1 MPDSQLME
9 RKAAMSE
16 EIRTLE
22 FEESEPIR
30 LDHFLTEEL
39 SDYSRSRLQAF
50 IKDGRVRVD
59 GEPAKKMGQL
69 LTPGQMITVVLPEMK
84 ESKLIPEN
92 IPLDILYEDEQSIVI
107 NKPAG
112 MVVHPA
118 AGHETGTLVHAVLAH
133 CDDLKGFGGE
143 IRPGVVHR
151 LDRDTSGIIVMAKN
165 EKAHIFLQEQ
175 FRNRTINKRYL
186 ALVDGAPPTPSGR
199 VEAPIGR
206 DPVRRQQMAILT
218 PDKGREAITEYQTKQ
233 SFAKHTLIEAHP
245 LTGRT
250 HQIRVHMAFLKCP
263 IVGDVLYGRRKQS
276 IELSRHFLHAYRLT
290 ILLPGHAEPMTF
302 EAPLPEELQT
312 VLDGLQ
318 TGG

>member
-1 MPDSQLME
+1 MTEQILTLNYEDSGAE
-9 RKAAMSE
+9 
-16 EIRTLE
+16 
-22 FEESEPIR
+22 R
-30 LDHFLTEEL
+30 LDHFLTEQL
-39 SDYSRSRLQAF
+39 SDYSRSRLQSF
-50 IKDGRVRVD
+50 IKEGRVRVD
-59 GEPAKKMGQL
+59 GEPAKKYGQAL
-69 LTPGQMITVVLPEMK
+69 VPGQMITVIIPE
-84 ESKLIPEN
+84 EHASELIPED
-92 IPLDILYEDEQSIVI
+92 IPLDILYEDDQSIVI

-118 AGHETGTLVHAVLAH
+118 AGHDSGTLVHAVLAH

-175 FRNRTINKRYL
+175 FKERSINKRYL

-206 DPVRRQQMAILT
+206 DPIRRQQMAILT
-218 PDKGREAITEYQTKQ
+218 PDKGREAVTEYRTLK
-233 SFAKHTLIEAHP
+233 SYAKHTLIEAHP

-276 IELSRHFLHAYRLT
+276 IPLDRHFLHAYRLT
-290 ILLPGHAEPMTF
+290 ILLPGHQEPMTF
-302 EAPLPEELQT
+302 EAPLPDELEK
-312 VLDGLQ
+312 VLADLS
-318 TGG
+318 

>member
-1 MPDSQLME
+1 
-9 RKAAMSE
+9 MSE
-16 EIRTLE
+16 EVLTIV
-22 FEESEPIR
+22 FEGEKGER
-30 LDHFLTEEL
+30 LDRFLTDSL
-39 SDYSRSRLQAF
+39 PDYSRSRLQSF
-50 IKDGRVRVD
+50 IKDQRVHVD
-59 GEPAKKMGQL
+59 GSPAKKMGQPL
-69 LTPGQMITVVLPEMK
+69 EPGQTVTIFVPAAKETGLVPED
-84 ESKLIPEN
+84 

-118 AGHETGTLVHAVLAH
+118 VGHETGTLVHAVLAH

-175 FRNRTINKRYL
+175 FKSRSINKRYL

-206 DPVRRQQMAILT
+206 DPIRRQQMAIL
-218 PDKGREAITEYQTKQ
+218 PPEKGREAITEYSTRQ
-233 SFAKHTLIEAHP
+233 SFPKHTLIEAHP

-263 IVGDVLYGRRKQS
+263 VVGDVLYGRRKQS
-276 IELSRHFLHAYRLT
+276 IPLNRHFLHAWRLT
-290 ILLPGHAEPMTF
+290 ILLPGHNEPMTF
-302 EAPLPEELQT
+302 EAPLPEELQII
-312 VLDGLQ
+312 LDNLSN
-318 TGG
+318 

>member
-1 MPDSQLME
+1 
-9 RKAAMSE
+9 MSE

-22 FEESEPIR
+22 FEGADPVR

-39 SDYSRSRLQAF
+39 SDYSRSRLQSF

-59 GEPAKKMGQL
+59 GEGAKKFGQMLMPGQL
-69 LTPGQMITVVLPEMK
+69 VTVVLPEVH
-84 ESKLIPEN
+84 ESKLVPEN

-175 FRNRTINKRYL
+175 FKARSINKRYL
-186 ALVDGAPPTPSGR
+186 ALVDGAPPTPTGR

-206 DPVRRQQMAILT
+206 DPIRRQQMAILT
-218 PDKGREAITEYQTKQ
+218 PDKGREAVTEYLTKK
-233 SFAKHTLIEAHP
+233 SYAKHTLIEAHP

-276 IELSRHFLHAYRLT
+276 IELDRHFLHAYRLT
-290 ILLPGHAEPMTF
+290 ILLPGHDEPMTF
-302 EAPLPEELQT
+302 EAPLPDELAA
-312 VLDGLQ
+312 VLDELDEKK
-318 TGG
+318 

>member
-1 MPDSQLME
+1 
-9 RKAAMSE
+9 MSE
-16 EIRTLE
+16 EVLTIV
-22 FEESEPIR
+22 FEGEKGER
-30 LDHFLTEEL
+30 LDRFLTDSL
-39 SDYSRSRLQAF
+39 PDYSRSRLQSF
-50 IKDGRVRVD
+50 IKDQRVHVD
-59 GEPAKKMGQL
+59 GSPAKKMGQPL
-69 LTPGQMITVVLPEMK
+69 EPGQTVTIFVPAAKETGLVPED
-84 ESKLIPEN
+84 

-118 AGHETGTLVHAVLAH
+118 VGHETGTLVHAVLAH

-175 FRNRTINKRYL
+175 FKSRSINKRYL

-206 DPVRRQQMAILT
+206 DPIRRQQMAILT
-218 PDKGREAITEYQTKQ
+218 PEKGREAITEYSTRQ
-233 SFAKHTLIEAHP
+233 SFPKHTLIEAHP

-263 IVGDVLYGRRKQS
+263 VVGDVLYGRRKQS
-276 IELSRHFLHAYRLT
+276 IPLNRHFLHAWRLT
-290 ILLPGHAEPMTF
+290 ILLPGHNEPMTF
-302 EAPLPEELQT
+302 EAPLPEELQII
-312 VLDGLQ
+312 LDNLSN
-318 TGG
+318 

>member
-1 MPDSQLME
+1 MINSQ
-9 RKAAMSE
+9 KGDQMSE
-16 EIRTLE
+16 EIITLE
-22 FEESEPIR
+22 FEDNQSVR

-39 SDYSRSRLQAF
+39 PDYSRSRLQSF
-50 IKDGRVRVD
+50 IKEGRVRID
-59 GEPAKKMGQL
+59 GEAAKKYGQIL
-69 LTPGQMITVVLPEMK
+69 VPGQMVTVVIPEVH
-84 ESKLIPEN
+84 ESGLVPEN
-92 IPLDILYEDEQSIVI
+92 IPLDILYEDEESIVI

-118 AGHETGTLVHAVLAH
+118 AGHASGTLVNAVLAH
-133 CDDLKGFGGE
+133 CDDLSGFGGE

-165 EKAHIFLQEQ
+165 EKAHIFLQQQ
-175 FRNRTINKRYL
+175 FKDRSINKRYL
-186 ALVDGAPPTPSGR
+186 ALVDGAPPTPTGR

-218 PDKGREAITEYQTKQ
+218 PDKGREAVTEYKTIK
-233 SFAKHTLIEAHP
+233 SYSKHTLIEAHP

-276 IELSRHFLHAYRLT
+276 IELNRHFLHAYRLT
-290 ILLPGHAEPMTF
+290 ILLPGHQEPMTF
-302 EAPLPEELQT
+302 EAPLPAELQA
-312 VLDGLQ
+312 VLDGLS
-318 TGG
+318 

>member
-1 MPDSQLME
+1 MTDQIITLNYEDS
-9 RKAAMSE
+9 
-16 EIRTLE
+16 
-22 FEESEPIR
+22 ESER
-30 LDHFLTEEL
+30 LDRFLTEQLPE
-39 SDYSRSRLQAF
+39 YSRSRLQSF

-59 GEPAKKMGQL
+59 GEPAKKFGQTL
-69 LTPGQMITVVLPEMK
+69 VPGQMITVI
-84 ESKLIPEN
+84 IPEDHPSELVPED
-92 IPLDILYEDEQSIVI
+92 IPLDILYEDEQSIII

-118 AGHETGTLVHAVLAH
+118 AGHDSGTLVHAVLAH
-133 CDDLKGFGGE
+133 CSDLKGFGGE

-175 FRNRTINKRYL
+175 FRERTINKRYL

-206 DPVRRQQMAILT
+206 DPIRRQQMAILT
-218 PDKGREAITEYQTKQ
+218 PDKGREAVTEYRTLQQ
-233 SFAKHTLIEAHP
+233 YAKHTLIEAHP

-276 IELSRHFLHAYRLT
+276 IQLDRHFLHAYRLT
-290 ILLPGHAEPMTF
+290 ILLPGHDEPMTF
-302 EAPLPEELQT
+302 EAPLPEELQK
-312 VLDGLQ
+312 VLDDLS
-318 TGG
+318 

>member
-1 MPDSQLME
+1 
-9 RKAAMSE
+9 MSE
-16 EIRTLE
+16 EIITLNYE
-22 FEESEPIR
+22 GEGAER
-30 LDHFLTEEL
+30 LDHFLADEL
-39 SDYSRSRLQAF
+39 SDYSRSRLQSF

-59 GEPAKKMGQL
+59 GEAAKKYGQAL
-69 LTPGQMITVVLPEMK
+69 VPGQMITVILPEIH
-84 ESKLIPEN
+84 ESGLVPEN
-92 IPLDILYEDEQSIVI
+92 IPLDIIYEDEQSIVI
-107 NKPAG
+107 NKSAG

-118 AGHETGTLVHAVLAH
+118 AGHESGTLVHAVLAH

-165 EKAHIFLQEQ
+165 ENAHIFLQEQ
-175 FRNRTINKRYL
+175 FKARSINKRYL

-206 DPVRRQQMAILT
+206 DPIRRQQMAILT
-218 PDKGREAITEYQTKQ
+218 AEKGREAITEYRTVQ

-276 IELSRHFLHAYRLT
+276 IDLNRHFLHAYRLT
-290 ILLPGHAEPMTF
+290 ILLPGHTEPMTF
-302 EAPLPEELQT
+302 EAPLPQELQD
-312 VLDGLQ
+312 VIDNLQ
-318 TGG
+318 

>member
-1 MPDSQLME
+1 
-9 RKAAMSE
+9 MSE

-22 FEESEPIR
+22 FDEGNPVR

-39 SDYSRSRLQAF
+39 SDYSRSRLQSF
-50 IKDGRVRVD
+50 IKDGRVRID
-59 GEPAKKMGQL
+59 GEPARKFGQML
-69 LTPGQMITVVLPEMK
+69 VPGQMITVVLPEVR

-92 IPLDILYEDEQSIVI
+92 IPLDIIYEDDQSIVI

-133 CDDLKGFGGE
+133 CGDLKGFGGE

-175 FRNRTINKRYL
+175 FKSRSINKRYL
-186 ALVDGAPPTPSGR
+186 ALVDGAPPTPTGR

-206 DPVRRQQMAILT
+206 DPLRRQQMAILT
-218 PDKGREAITEYQTKQ
+218 PDKGREAITEYLTRR
-233 SFAKHTLIEAHP
+233 SFVKHTLLEAHP

-276 IELSRHFLHAYRLT
+276 IEITRHFLHAYRLT
-290 ILLPGHAEPMTF
+290 ILLPGHTEAMTF
-302 EAPLPEELQT
+302 EAPLPEELQM
-312 VLDGLQ
+312 VLEQLEDKVL
-318 TGG
+318 

>member
-1 MPDSQLME
+1 
-9 RKAAMSE
+9 MSE
-16 EIRTLE
+16 EILTLN
-22 FEESEPIR
+22 FEEKDPMR

-39 SDYSRSRLQAF
+39 PDYSRSRIQSF
-50 IKDGRVRVD
+50 IKDDRVHID
-59 GEPAKKMGQL
+59 GEGAKKFGQML
-69 LTPGQMITVVLPEMK
+69 MPGQIITVLLPEIHD
-84 ESKLIPEN
+84 SKLIPEN

-118 AGHETGTLVHAVLAH
+118 AGHESGTLVHAVLAH
-133 CDDLKGFGGE
+133 CDNLKGFGGE

-175 FRNRTINKRYL
+175 FKARSINKRYL
-186 ALVDGAPPTPSGR
+186 ALTDGTPPTATGR

-206 DPVRRQQMAILT
+206 DPIRRQQMAILT
-218 PDKGREAITEYQTKQ
+218 PDKGREAVTEYRTLKNYP
-233 SFAKHTLIEAHP
+233 KHTLIEAHP

-276 IELSRHFLHAYRLT
+276 IELNRHFLHAYRLT
-290 ILLPGHAEPMTF
+290 ILLPGHKEPMTF
-302 EAPLPEELQT
+302 EAPLPDELQV
-312 VLDGLQ
+312 VLDNLDE
-318 TGG
+318 

>member
-1 MPDSQLME
+1 
-9 RKAAMSE
+9 MSE

-22 FEESEPIR
+22 FDEGDPVR

-39 SDYSRSRLQAF
+39 SDYSRSRLQSF
-50 IKDGRVRVD
+50 IKDGRVRID
-59 GEPAKKMGQL
+59 GEPARKFGQML
-69 LTPGQMITVVLPEMK
+69 VPGQMITVVLPEVH
-84 ESKLIPEN
+84 ESKLVPEN
-92 IPLDILYEDEQSIVI
+92 IPLDIIYEDDQSIVI

-133 CDDLKGFGGE
+133 CGDLKGFGGE

-175 FRNRTINKRYL
+175 FKSRSINKRYL
-186 ALVDGAPPTPSGR
+186 ALVDGAPPTPTGR

-206 DPVRRQQMAILT
+206 DPLRRQQMAILT
-218 PDKGREAITEYQTKQ
+218 PDKGREAITEYLTRR
-233 SFAKHTLIEAHP
+233 SFVKHTLLEAHP

-276 IELSRHFLHAYRLT
+276 IEITRHFLHAYRLT
-290 ILLPGHAEPMTF
+290 ILLPGHTEAMTF
-302 EAPLPEELQT
+302 EAPLPEELQL
-312 VLDGLQ
+312 VLEQLEDKVL
-318 TGG
+318 

>member
-1 MPDSQLME
+1 MTDQIITLNYEDS
-9 RKAAMSE
+9 
-16 EIRTLE
+16 
-22 FEESEPIR
+22 ESER
-30 LDHFLTEEL
+30 LDRFLTEQL
-39 SDYSRSRLQAF
+39 PDYSRSRLQSF

-59 GEPAKKMGQL
+59 GEPAKKFGQTL
-69 LTPGQMITVVLPEMK
+69 VPGQMVTVIIPEDRPS
-84 ESKLIPEN
+84 ELIPED
-92 IPLDILYEDEQSIVI
+92 IPLDILYEDDQSIII

-118 AGHETGTLVHAVLAH
+118 AGHDSGTLVHAVLAH
-133 CDDLKGFGGE
+133 CSDLKGFGGE

-175 FRNRTINKRYL
+175 FRERTINKRYL

-206 DPVRRQQMAILT
+206 DPIRRQQMAILT
-218 PDKGREAITEYQTKQ
+218 PDKGREAVTEYRTLKQ
-233 SFAKHTLIEAHP
+233 YAKHTLIEAHP

-276 IELSRHFLHAYRLT
+276 IPLDRHFLHAYRLT
-290 ILLPGHAEPMTF
+290 ILLPGHDEPMTF
-302 EAPLPEELQT
+302 EAPLPEELQK
-312 VLDGLQ
+312 VLDDLS
-318 TGG
+318 

>member
-1 MPDSQLME
+1 
-9 RKAAMSE
+9 MSE
-16 EIRTLE
+16 EILTLE
-22 FEESEPIR
+22 FDENEPVR
-30 LDHFLTEEL
+30 LDHYLTDEL
-39 SDYSRSRLQAF
+39 PDYSRSRLQTF
-50 IKDGRVRVD
+50 IKDGRVRID
-59 GEPAKKMGQL
+59 GVPAKKYGQML
-69 LTPGQMITVVLPEMK
+69 VPGQMITV
-84 ESKLIPEN
+84 LIPEERASGLIPED

-165 EKAHIFLQEQ
+165 EKAHIFLQQQ
-175 FRNRTINKRYL
+175 FKDRSINKRYL

-206 DPVRRQQMAILT
+206 DPIRRQQMAILT
-218 PDKGREAITEYQTKQ
+218 PEKGREAVTEYRTVK
-233 SFAKHTLIEAHP
+233 SYSKHTLIEAHP

-276 IELSRHFLHAYRLT
+276 IVLDRHFLHAYRLT
-290 ILLPGHAEPMTF
+290 ILLPGHDEPMTF
-302 EAPLPEELQT
+302 EAPLPEELNS
-312 VLDGLQ
+312 VLEGLS
-318 TGG
+318 

>member
-1 MPDSQLME
+1 
-9 RKAAMSE
+9 MSE
-16 EIRTLE
+16 EIITLYYE
-22 FEESEPIR
+22 GEGGER
-30 LDHFLTEEL
+30 LDHFLTDEL
-39 SDYSRSRLQAF
+39 SDYTRSRLQSF
-50 IKDGRVRVD
+50 IKDGRVHVD
-59 GEPAKKMGQL
+59 GETAKKYGQALIPGQL
-69 LTPGQMITVVLPEMK
+69 ITVILPEIR
-84 ESKLIPEN
+84 ESGLVPEY
-92 IPLDILYEDEQSIVI
+92 IPLDIIYEDDQSIII

-175 FRNRTINKRYL
+175 FKARSINKRYL

-206 DPVRRQQMAILT
+206 DPIRRQQMAIM
-218 PDKGREAITEYQTKQ
+218 PADKGREAITEYRTVQ
-233 SFAKHTLIEAHP
+233 SYSKHTLIEAHP

-276 IELSRHFLHAYRLT
+276 IELNRHFLHAYRLT
-290 ILLPGHAEPMTF
+290 ILLPGHNEPMTF
-302 EAPLPEELQT
+302 EAPLPPELQE
-312 VLDGLQ
+312 VIDKL
-318 TGG
+318 

>member
-1 MPDSQLME
+1 
-9 RKAAMSE
+9 MSE
-16 EIRTLE
+16 EILTLNYE
-22 FEESEPIR
+22 GEGAER
-30 LDHFLTEEL
+30 LDHFLADEL
-39 SDYSRSRLQAF
+39 SDYSRSRLQSF
-50 IKDGRVRVD
+50 IKEGRVRVD
-59 GEPAKKMGQL
+59 GEAAKKYGQAL
-69 LTPGQMITVVLPEMK
+69 IPGQMITVILPEVH
-84 ESKLIPEN
+84 ESGLVPEN
-92 IPLDILYEDEQSIVI
+92 IPLDIIYEDEQSIVI

-175 FRNRTINKRYL
+175 FKARSINKRYL
-186 ALVDGAPPTPSGR
+186 ALVDGAPPTPAGR
-199 VEAPIGR
+199 VETPIGR
-206 DPVRRQQMAILT
+206 DPIRRQQMAILT
-218 PDKGREAITEYQTKQ
+218 ADKGREAITEYRTVQ
-233 SFAKHTLIEAHP
+233 SYAKHTLIEAHP

-276 IELSRHFLHAYRLT
+276 IDLNRHFLHAYRLT
-290 ILLPGHAEPMTF
+290 ILLPGHTEPMTF
-302 EAPLPEELQT
+302 EAPLPHELQE
-312 VLDGLQ
+312 VIDAL
-318 TGG
+318 

>member
-1 MPDSQLME
+1 
-9 RKAAMSE
+9 MSE

-22 FEESEPIR
+22 FDEGDPVR

-39 SDYSRSRLQAF
+39 SDYSRSRLQSF
-50 IKDGRVRVD
+50 IKDGRVRID
-59 GEPAKKMGQL
+59 GEPARKFGQMLVPGQL
-69 LTPGQMITVVLPEMK
+69 ITVVLPEVR
-84 ESKLIPEN
+84 ESKLVPEN
-92 IPLDILYEDEQSIVI
+92 IPLDIIYEDDQSIVI

-133 CDDLKGFGGE
+133 CGDLKGFGGE

-175 FRNRTINKRYL
+175 FKSRSINKRYL
-186 ALVDGAPPTPSGR
+186 ALVDGAPPTPTGR

-206 DPVRRQQMAILT
+206 DPLRRQQMAILT
-218 PDKGREAITEYQTKQ
+218 PDKGREAITEYLTRR
-233 SFAKHTLIEAHP
+233 SFVKHTLLEAHP

-276 IELSRHFLHAYRLT
+276 IEITRHFLHAYRLT
-290 ILLPGHAEPMTF
+290 ILLPGHTEAMTF
-302 EAPLPEELQT
+302 EAPLPEELQM
-312 VLDGLQ
+312 VLEQLEDKVL
-318 TGG
+318 

>member
-1 MPDSQLME
+1 
-9 RKAAMSE
+9 MSE
-16 EIRTLE
+16 EILTLE
-22 FEESEPIR
+22 FENAESER
-30 LDHFLTEEL
+30 LDHFLAEEL
-39 SDYSRSRLQAF
+39 TDYSRSRLQSF
-50 IKDGRVRVD
+50 IKEGLVRVD
-59 GEPAKKMGQL
+59 GEPAKKYGQM
-69 LTPGQMITVVLPEMK
+69 LTPGQMITVIIPEVRP
-84 ESKLIPEN
+84 SGLIPEE
-92 IPLDILYEDEQSIVI
+92 IPLDIIYEDEQSIVI

-118 AGHETGTLVHAVLAH
+118 AGHESGTLVHAVLAH

-175 FRNRTINKRYL
+175 FKERSINKRYL
-186 ALVDGAPPTPSGR
+186 ALVDGAPPTPTGR

-218 PDKGREAITEYQTKQ
+218 PDKGRAAVTEYHTVH
-233 SFAKHTLIEAHP
+233 SYAKHTLIEAHP

-276 IELSRHFLHAYRLT
+276 IELNRHFLHAFRLT
-290 ILLPGHAEPMTF
+290 ILLPGHKEPMTF
-302 EAPLPEELQT
+302 EAPLPDDLTKVLEELQ
-312 VLDGLQ
+312 GRS
-318 TGG
+318 

>member
-1 MPDSQLME
+1 MPE
-9 RKAAMSE
+9 N
-16 EIRTLE
+16 IITLE
-22 FEESEPIR
+22 YSGEGTVR
-30 LDHFLTEEL
+30 LDHFLSEKL
-39 SDYSRSRLQAF
+39 ADFSRSRLQSF
-50 IKDGRVRVD
+50 IRDGRVNVD
-59 GEPAKKMGQL
+59 GEPAKKFGQAL
-69 LTPGQMITVVLPEMK
+69 IPGQMITVAVPE
-84 ESKLIPEN
+84 ERASNLIPEE
-92 IPLDILYEDEQSIVI
+92 IPLDILYEDEQSIII

-118 AGHETGTLVHAVLAH
+118 AGHDSGTLVHAVLAH

-175 FRNRTINKRYL
+175 FKERTINKRYL
-186 ALVDGAPPTPSGR
+186 ALVDGAPPTPTGR

-218 PDKGREAITEYQTKQ
+218 PEKGREAVTEYRTLK
-233 SFAKHTLIEAHP
+233 SYAKHTLIEAHP

-276 IELSRHFLHAYRLT
+276 IELNRHFLHAYRLT
-290 ILLPGHAEPMTF
+290 ILLPGHTEMMTF
-302 EAPLPEELQT
+302 EAPLPAELQE
-312 VLDGLQ
+312 VLNGL
-318 TGG
+318 TEKKE

>member
-1 MPDSQLME
+1 
-9 RKAAMSE
+9 MSE
-16 EIRTLE
+16 EILTLDYE
-22 FEESEPIR
+22 GDGGER
-30 LDHFLTEEL
+30 LDHFLAEEL
-39 SDYSRSRLQAF
+39 SEYSRSRLQSF
-50 IKDGRVRVD
+50 IKEGRVRVD
-59 GEPAKKMGQL
+59 GDPARKFGQAMV
-69 LTPGQMITVVLPEMK
+69 PGQTVTVILPE
-84 ESKLIPEN
+84 EHDSKLIPEN

-118 AGHETGTLVHAVLAH
+118 AGHDSGTLVHAVLGH

-175 FRNRTINKRYL
+175 FKERSIDKRYL
-186 ALVDGAPPTPSGR
+186 ALVDGAPPTPTGR

-206 DPVRRQQMAILT
+206 DPIRRQQMAILT
-218 PDKGREAITEYQTKQ
+218 PDKGRAAVTEYRTLK
-233 SFAKHTLIEAHP
+233 SYPKHTLIEAHP

-276 IELSRHFLHAYRLT
+276 IELDRHFLHAFRLT
-290 ILLPGHAEPMTF
+290 ILLPGHDAPMTF
-302 EAPLPEELQT
+302 EAPLPPELQA
-312 VLDGLQ
+312 VLDNL
-318 TGG
+318 

>member
-1 MPDSQLME
+1 
-9 RKAAMSE
+9 MSE
-16 EIRTLE
+16 EILTLDY
-22 FEESEPIR
+22 EEEGSQR
-30 LDHFLTEEL
+30 LDHFLAEEL
-39 SDYSRSRLQAF
+39 PDYSRSRLQSF

-59 GEPAKKMGQL
+59 GEPAKKYGQAL
-69 LTPGQMITVVLPEMK
+69 VPGQMITVLIPEDH
-84 ESKLIPEN
+84 ESGLVPEN
-92 IPLDILYEDEQSIVI
+92 IPLDIIYEDDQSIVI

-118 AGHETGTLVHAVLAH
+118 AGHESGTLVNAVLYH

-151 LDRDTSGIIVMAKN
+151 LDRDTSGLIVMAKN

-175 FRNRTINKRYL
+175 FKDRSINKRYL
-186 ALVDGAPPTPSGR
+186 ALVDGAPPTPTGR

-206 DPVRRQQMAILT
+206 DPIHRQQMAILT
-218 PDKGREAITEYQTKQ
+218 PDKGRAAVTEYRTVK
-233 SFAKHTLIEAHP
+233 SYAKHTLIEAHP

-276 IELSRHFLHAYRLT
+276 IELNRHFLHAFRLT
-290 ILLPGHAEPMTF
+290 ILLPGHSEPMTF
-302 EAPLPEELQT
+302 EAPLPAELQD
-312 VLDGLQ
+312 VLNALGS
-318 TGG
+318 

>member
-1 MPDSQLME
+1 
-9 RKAAMSE
+9 MSE
-16 EIRTLE
+16 EILTLDY
-22 FEESEPIR
+22 EENGSER
-30 LDHFLTEEL
+30 LDHFLAEEL
-39 SDYSRSRLQAF
+39 SDYSRSRLQSF

-59 GEPAKKMGQL
+59 GEPAKKFGQAL
-69 LTPGQMITVVLPEMK
+69 VPGQTITVILPE
-84 ESKLIPEN
+84 EHDSKLIPED

-118 AGHETGTLVHAVLAH
+118 AGHESGTLVNAVLAH

-175 FRNRTINKRYL
+175 FKDRSIDKRYQ

-206 DPVRRQQMAILT
+206 DPIRRQQMAILT
-218 PDKGREAITEYQTKQ
+218 PDKGRAAVTEYRTLK
-233 SFAKHTLIEAHP
+233 SYAKHTLIEAHP

-276 IELSRHFLHAYRLT
+276 IELNRHFLHAFRLT
-290 ILLPGHAEPMTF
+290 ILLPGHDTPMTF
-302 EAPLPEELQT
+302 EAPLPPELQS
-312 VLDGLQ
+312 VLESL
-318 TGG
+318 

>member
-1 MPDSQLME
+1 MTE
-9 RKAAMSE
+9 R
-16 EIRTLE
+16 IITLE
-22 FEESEPIR
+22 FDGQEAMR

-39 SDYSRSRLQAF
+39 PDFSRSRLQSF
-50 IKDGRVRVD
+50 IKEGRVHVD
-59 GEPAKKMGQL
+59 GDPAKKMGQAL
-69 LTPGQMITVVLPEMK
+69 NPGQMITLAVPE
-84 ESKLIPEN
+84 ERPSGLVPEN

-118 AGHETGTLVHAVLAH
+118 AGHESGTLVHAVLAH

-175 FRNRTINKRYL
+175 FKDRSIDKRYL

-206 DPVRRQQMAILT
+206 DPIRRQQMAILT
-218 PDKGREAITEYQTKQ
+218 PDKGRAAVTEYRTLKNYP
-233 SFAKHTLIEAHP
+233 KHTLIEAHP

-263 IVGDVLYGRRKQS
+263 IVGDVLYGRRKQT
-276 IELSRHFLHAYRLT
+276 IPLDRHFLHAFRLT
-290 ILLPGHAEPMTF
+290 ILLPGHKEPMTF

-312 VLDGLQ
+312 VLDNL
-318 TGG
+318 

>member
-1 MPDSQLME
+1 MTE
-9 RKAAMSE
+9 R
-16 EIRTLE
+16 IITLE
-22 FEESEPIR
+22 FDGQDAMR

-39 SDYSRSRLQAF
+39 PDFSRSRLQSF
-50 IKDGRVRVD
+50 IKEGRVHVD
-59 GEPAKKMGQL
+59 GEPAKKMGQAL
-69 LTPGQMITVVLPEMK
+69 NPGQMITLAVPE
-84 ESKLIPEN
+84 ERPSGLVPEN

-118 AGHETGTLVHAVLAH
+118 AGHESGTLVHAVLAH

-175 FRNRTINKRYL
+175 FKDRSIDKRYL

-206 DPVRRQQMAILT
+206 DPIRRQQMAILT
-218 PDKGREAITEYQTKQ
+218 PDKGRAAVTEYRTLKNYP
-233 SFAKHTLIEAHP
+233 KHTLIEAHP

-276 IELSRHFLHAYRLT
+276 IPLDRHFLHAFRLT
-290 ILLPGHAEPMTF
+290 ILLPGHKEPMTF

-312 VLDGLQ
+312 VLDNL
-318 TGG
+318 

>member
-1 MPDSQLME
+1 
-9 RKAAMSE
+9 MSE
-16 EIRTLE
+16 EILTLDYE
-22 FEESEPIR
+22 EESSQR
-30 LDHFLTEEL
+30 LDHFLAEEL
-39 SDYSRSRLQAF
+39 PDYSRSRLQSF
-50 IKDGRVRVD
+50 IKEGRVRVD
-59 GEPAKKMGQL
+59 GEPAKKYGQAL
-69 LTPGQMITVVLPEMK
+69 VPGQMITVVIPEDH
-84 ESKLIPEN
+84 ESGLIPEN
-92 IPLDILYEDEQSIVI
+92 IPLDIIYEDEQSIVI

-118 AGHETGTLVHAVLAH
+118 AGHESGTLVNAVLYH

-175 FRNRTINKRYL
+175 FKDRTINKRYL

-206 DPVRRQQMAILT
+206 DPIRRQQMAILT
-218 PDKGREAITEYQTKQ
+218 PDKGRAAVTEYRTVK

-276 IELSRHFLHAYRLT
+276 IELDRHFLHAFRLT
-290 ILLPGHAEPMTF
+290 ILLPGHSEEMTF
-302 EAPLPEELQT
+302 EAPLPAELQA
-312 VLDGLQ
+312 VLDGLSS
-318 TGG
+318 

>member
-1 MPDSQLME
+1 MTE
-9 RKAAMSE
+9 R
-16 EIRTLE
+16 IITLE
-22 FEESEPIR
+22 FDGQDAMR

-39 SDYSRSRLQAF
+39 PDFSRSRLQSF
-50 IKDGRVRVD
+50 IKEGRVHVD
-59 GEPAKKMGQL
+59 GDPAKKMGQAL
-69 LTPGQMITVVLPEMK
+69 NPGQMITLAVPE
-84 ESKLIPEN
+84 ERPSGLVPEN

-118 AGHETGTLVHAVLAH
+118 AGHESGTLVHAVLAH

-165 EKAHIFLQEQ
+165 EKAHVFLQEQ
-175 FRNRTINKRYL
+175 FKDRSIDKRYL

-206 DPVRRQQMAILT
+206 DPIRRQQMAILT
-218 PDKGREAITEYQTKQ
+218 PDKGRAAVTEYRTLKNYP
-233 SFAKHTLIEAHP
+233 KHTLIEAHP

-276 IELSRHFLHAYRLT
+276 IPLDRHFLHAFRLT
-290 ILLPGHAEPMTF
+290 ILLPGHKEPMTF

-312 VLDGLQ
+312 VLDNL
-318 TGG
+318 

>member
-1 MPDSQLME
+1 
-9 RKAAMSE
+9 MSE
-16 EIRTLE
+16 EILTLDY
-22 FEESEPIR
+22 EENGSER
-30 LDHFLTEEL
+30 LDHFLAEEL
-39 SDYSRSRLQAF
+39 SDYSRSRLQSF

-59 GEPAKKMGQL
+59 GEPAKKFGQAL
-69 LTPGQMITVVLPEMK
+69 VPGQTITVILPE
-84 ESKLIPEN
+84 EHDSKLIPED

-118 AGHETGTLVHAVLAH
+118 AGHESGTLVNAVLAH
-133 CDDLKGFGGE
+133 CGDLKGFGGE

-165 EKAHIFLQEQ
+165 EKAHILLQEQ
-175 FRNRTINKRYL
+175 FRNRTIDKRYQ
-186 ALVDGAPPTPSGR
+186 ALVDGAPPTLSGR

-206 DPVRRQQMAILT
+206 DPIRRQQMAILT
-218 PDKGREAITEYQTKQ
+218 PDKGRAAVTEYRTLK
-233 SFAKHTLIEAHP
+233 SYAKHTLIEAHP

-276 IELSRHFLHAYRLT
+276 IELNRHFLHAFRLT
-290 ILLPGHAEPMTF
+290 ILLPGHDTPMTF
-302 EAPLPEELQT
+302 EAPLPPELQA
-312 VLDGLQ
+312 VLDRL
-318 TGG
+318 

>member
-1 MPDSQLME
+1 MAEQILTLNY
-9 RKAAMSE
+9 E
-16 EIRTLE
+16 EE
-22 FEESEPIR
+22 GNER

-39 SDYSRSRLQAF
+39 PDYSRSRLQSF
-50 IKDGRVRVD
+50 IKEGRVRVD
-59 GEPAKKMGQL
+59 GKPAKKYGQAL
-69 LTPGQMITVVLPEMK
+69 VPGQMITVIIPEEH
-84 ESKLIPEN
+84 ESGLIPED
-92 IPLDILYEDEQSIVI
+92 IPLDILYEDDQSIVI

-175 FRNRTINKRYL
+175 FKARSINKRYL

-206 DPVRRQQMAILT
+206 DPIRRQQMAILT
-218 PDKGREAITEYQTKQ
+218 PDKGREAVTEYRTVKQ
-233 SFAKHTLIEAHP
+233 YAKHTLIEAHP

-276 IELSRHFLHAYRLT
+276 IPLDRHFLHAYRLT
-290 ILLPGHAEPMTF
+290 ILLPGKREPMTF
-302 EAPLPEELQT
+302 EAPLPPELQA
-312 VLDGLQ
+312 VLDSLG
-318 TGG
+318 

>member
-1 MPDSQLME
+1 MTDQIITLNYEDS
-9 RKAAMSE
+9 
-16 EIRTLE
+16 
-22 FEESEPIR
+22 ESER
-30 LDHFLTEEL
+30 LDRFLTEQL
-39 SDYSRSRLQAF
+39 PDYSRSRLQSF

-59 GEPAKKMGQL
+59 GDPAKKFGQTL
-69 LTPGQMITVVLPEMK
+69 VPGQMVTVIIPEDRPS
-84 ESKLIPEN
+84 ELIPED
-92 IPLDILYEDEQSIVI
+92 IPLDILYEDDQSIII

-118 AGHETGTLVHAVLAH
+118 AGHDSGTLVHAVLAH
-133 CDDLKGFGGE
+133 CSDLKGFGGE

-175 FRNRTINKRYL
+175 FRERTINKRYL

-206 DPVRRQQMAILT
+206 DPIRRQQMAILT
-218 PDKGREAITEYQTKQ
+218 PDKGREAVTEYRTLKQ
-233 SFAKHTLIEAHP
+233 YAKHTLIEAHP

-276 IELSRHFLHAYRLT
+276 IPLDRHFLHAYRLT
-290 ILLPGHAEPMTF
+290 ILLPGHDEPMTF
-302 EAPLPEELQT
+302 EAPLPEELQK
-312 VLDGLQ
+312 VLDDLS
-318 TGG
+318 

>member
-1 MPDSQLME
+1 MTEQILTLNYEDSGAE
-9 RKAAMSE
+9 
-16 EIRTLE
+16 
-22 FEESEPIR
+22 R
-30 LDHFLTEEL
+30 LDHFLTEQL
-39 SDYSRSRLQAF
+39 PDYSRSRLQSF
-50 IKDGRVRVD
+50 IKEGRVRVD
-59 GEPAKKMGQL
+59 GEPAKKYGQAL
-69 LTPGQMITVVLPEMK
+69 VPGQIITVIIPE
-84 ESKLIPEN
+84 EHASELIPED
-92 IPLDILYEDEQSIVI
+92 IPLDILYEDDQSIVI

-118 AGHETGTLVHAVLAH
+118 AGHDSGTLVHAVLAH

-175 FRNRTINKRYL
+175 FKERSINKRYL

-206 DPVRRQQMAILT
+206 DPIRRQQMAILT
-218 PDKGREAITEYQTKQ
+218 PDKGREAVTEYRTLK
-233 SFAKHTLIEAHP
+233 SYAKHTLIEAHP

-276 IELSRHFLHAYRLT
+276 IPLDRHFLHAYRLT
-290 ILLPGHAEPMTF
+290 ILLPGHQEPMTF
-302 EAPLPEELQT
+302 EAPLPDELEK
-312 VLDGLQ
+312 VLADLS
-318 TGG
+318 

>member
-1 MPDSQLME
+1 MTE
-9 RKAAMSE
+9 R
-16 EIRTLE
+16 IITLE
-22 FEESEPIR
+22 FDGQDAMR

-39 SDYSRSRLQAF
+39 PDFSRSRLQSF
-50 IKDGRVRVD
+50 IKEGRVHVD
-59 GEPAKKMGQL
+59 GEPAKKMGQAL
-69 LTPGQMITVVLPEMK
+69 NPGQMITLAVPE
-84 ESKLIPEN
+84 ERPSGLVPEN

-118 AGHETGTLVHAVLAH
+118 AGHESGTLVHAVLAH

-175 FRNRTINKRYL
+175 FKNRSIDKRYL

-206 DPVRRQQMAILT
+206 DPIRRQQMAILT
-218 PDKGREAITEYQTKQ
+218 PDKGRAAVTEYRTLKNYP
-233 SFAKHTLIEAHP
+233 KHTLIEAHP

-276 IELSRHFLHAYRLT
+276 IPLDRHFLHAFRLT
-290 ILLPGHAEPMTF
+290 ILLPGHKEPMTF

-312 VLDGLQ
+312 VLDNL
-318 TGG
+318 